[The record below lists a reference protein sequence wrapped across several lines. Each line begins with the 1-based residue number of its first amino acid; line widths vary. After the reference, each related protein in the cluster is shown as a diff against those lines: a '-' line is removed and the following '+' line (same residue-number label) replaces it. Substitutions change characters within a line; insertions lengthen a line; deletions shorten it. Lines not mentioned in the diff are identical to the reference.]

1 MKKQKK
7 SIEPELKKAP
17 VQKDTDSIDSGKS
30 FLELLLLGIYVSVH
44 FIPSMTSIDAIG
56 PQWLFLGVVNGAV
69 LLYLFL
75 TRKDHEFQIKNILSH
90 PISLVILLFFVWTGF
105 SYFYAINSN
114 EMIVCFARLSTT
126 LFAYFNISVLVFRN
140 KKYFNLLSTIFM
152 LTLLWESAMA
162 IQNIR
167 EGMAINGID
176 AAIIKASGNAGNK
189 NILAAS
195 IAIKIPFCIYFLNLR
210 KSLYNFLAGTVL
222 VVSFFALFLLNTRST
237 FVSIGLISFSYLLF
251 LFFLSEKTEPIIKK
265 LKPYLY
271 YVSSLLVALL
281 FSILFF
287 KSVEIESDVVSGY
300 KNPLARVAEISV
312 SNASS
317 SGRLH
322 LWESAFDYALKNP
335 VFGAGYGNWK
345 LASIPYEKTI
355 ANDYLVPYHAHNDF
369 LENAAELGFVGL
381 FLYASIF
388 LVVFYYAFKGLFLT
402 KSSSINRFILSSII
416 MGMVVYFIDAFFNF
430 PAERAIMQINFAFL
444 AGLLFI
450 VPEVNNKKNEES
462 NDTSLHPIKVS
473 KIWNFTYLIGAA
485 IVVFTIYIN
494 AQVYDSMKGQ
504 KIFLGDMEKSTSDL
518 PKLDYE
524 FPEYP
529 NLAYN
534 SIPIIAI
541 QARYLFKEEAYDSAF
556 AMLDKASI
564 QNPFIF
570 FSDYL
575 KGGIYFKL
583 NKPDSGIKYSRI
595 AFYNRPRSFSAYKNY
610 LYASVLKKDSSE
622 LKKSFETYIQY
633 RNEAAAWKEYLV
645 GMYNIKGKPDKN
657 LLETLDTAI
666 VKFPDSV
673 AFFTKFK
680 SDILGSAT
688 TQNSRYVV
696 TDEEVKLAKEHLENA
711 DRLFKQQKYNQ
722 ALKEYLATAAID
734 KFNFV
739 HFENAAV
746 CNYINKSYK
755 EAVKLFDQAILISG
769 KKAAK
774 SYYYK
779 GVSSIYLGDKFTGC
793 NSIRIANELGYAGDA
808 NFNKTNCN

>member
-1 MKKQKK
+1 MQ
-7 SIEPELKKAP
+7 
-17 VQKDTDSIDSGKS
+17 SIDG
-30 FLELLLLGIYVSVH
+30 
-44 FIPSMTSIDAIG
+44 IG
-56 PQWLFLGVVNGAV
+56 PQWFYLSLINGGV

-75 TRKDHEFQIKNILSH
+75 TRKEYAFQIKNILSH
-90 PISLVILLFFVWTGF
+90 PISLIFLLFFIWAGF
-105 SYFYAINSN
+105 SYFYAINRN

-126 LFAYFNISVLVFRN
+126 FLAYINISILVFRN
-140 KKYFNLLSTIFM
+140 KKYFNLLSTVFM

-167 EGMAINGID
+167 AGIEISGID
-176 AAIIKASGNAGNK
+176 TAILKASGNAGNK

-195 IAIKIPFCIYFLNLR
+195 IAIKIPFCIYFLNL
-210 KSLYNFLAGTVL
+210 KKGWQNLFSVL
-222 VVSFFALFLLNTRST
+222 VLTVSFFALFLLNTRST

-251 LFFLSEKTEPIIKK
+251 VIFLSEKTESI
-265 LKPYLY
+265 LNRVRPYLY
-271 YVSSLLVALL
+271 YASSLLIALV

-287 KSVEIESDVVSGY
+287 KSVELKTDVVSGY

-312 SNASS
+312 SNAAS

-322 LWESAFDYALKNP
+322 LWESALDYAIKHP

-345 LASIPYEKTI
+345 LASIPYEKSI
-355 ANDYLVPYHAHNDF
+355 ANDYMVPYHAHNDF
-369 LENAAELGFVGL
+369 VENAAELGFAGL

-388 LVVFYYAFKGLFLT
+388 LVVFFYAIKGIFYT
-402 KSSSINRFILSSII
+402 KASSTNRLILASVI
-416 MGMVVYFIDAFFNF
+416 MGLMVYFVDAFFNF
-430 PAERAIMQINFAFL
+430 PAERTIMQLNFAFA

-450 VPEVNNKKNEES
+450 VPEIATKKIHESSSEEIS
-462 NDTSLHPIKVS
+462 PNKVS
-473 KIWNFTYLIGAA
+473 GIWNSAYLIGA
-485 IVVFTIYIN
+485 ILLVFTVYIN
-494 AQVYDSMKGQ
+494 SQVYDSMKGQ
-504 KIFLGDMEKSTSDL
+504 KIFLADMEKSTSDL
-518 PKLDYE
+518 PELNYE

-529 NLAYN
+529 SLAYN
-534 SIPIIAI
+534 AIPIVAI
-541 QARYLFKEEAYDSAF
+541 EARYLFKKEAYDTAF
-556 AMLDKASI
+556 KLLDKASI

-583 NKPDSGIKYSRI
+583 NKLDSGIKYSKI
-595 AFYNRPRSFSAYKNY
+595 AFYNKPRSFSAYKNY
-610 LYASVLKKDSSE
+610 LYASVIKKDSFE
-622 LKKSFETYIQY
+622 LKKSFETYIGY
-633 RNEAAAWKEYLV
+633 RNEAAAWKEYLM
-645 GMYNIKGKPDKN
+645 GSYNIKGKADKE
-657 LLETLDTAI
+657 LLDNIDTAI

-680 SDILGSAT
+680 SDIQGSVAN
-688 TQNSRYVV
+688 QNARYIVS
-696 TDEEVKLAKEHLENA
+696 DDQVKMAKEHLANA
-711 DRLFKQQKYNQ
+711 DRLFNQQKYNQ

-755 EAVKLFDQAILISG
+755 EAIRLFDKAILISEQ
-769 KKAAK
+769 KAAK

-779 GVSSIYLGDKFTGC
+779 GVSSIYLGDKATGC
-793 NSIRIANELGYAGDA
+793 NAIRIANEKGYLGDA

>member
-7 SIEPELKKAP
+7 SIETELKKAL

-30 FLELLLLGIYVSVH
+30 FLELLLLGIYVCVH

-56 PQWLFLGVVNGAV
+56 PQWLFLGLVNGGV

-90 PISLVILLFFVWTGF
+90 PISLVIMLFFVWTGF

-167 EGMAINGID
+167 QGMAINGID
-176 AAIIKASGNAGNK
+176 AAILKASGNAGNK

-210 KSLYNFLAGTVL
+210 RSVYNFLAGTVL

-271 YVSSLLVALL
+271 YVSSLLLALL

-287 KSVEIESDVVSGY
+287 KSVEIESDVVSIY
-300 KNPLARVAEISV
+300 KNPLERVAEISV
-312 SNASS
+312 SNTG
-317 SGRLH
+317 SGGRFH

-355 ANDYLVPYHAHNDF
+355 SNDYFVPYHAHNDF
-369 LENAAELGFVGL
+369 LENAAELGFFGL
-381 FLYASIF
+381 FLYACIF
-388 LVVFYYAFKGLFLT
+388 LVIFFYAFKGLFLT

-450 VPEVNNKKNEES
+450 VPEVYIKKNEES
-462 NDTSLHPIKVS
+462 NDTALHPKKVS
-473 KIWNFTYLIGAA
+473 SIWNFTYLIGAA
-485 IVVFTIYIN
+485 IVVFTIFIN
-494 AQVYDSMKGQ
+494 SQVYDSMKGQ
-504 KIFLGDMEKSTSDL
+504 KLYQADLEKGINDL
-518 PKLDYE
+518 PDLNYE

-529 NLAYN
+529 NLSY
-534 SIPIIAI
+534 STIPIAAI
-541 QARYLFKEEAYDSAF
+541 EARYLFKKKAYDSAF
-556 AMLDKASI
+556 KMLDKASV
-564 QNPFIF
+564 QNPFNF

-575 KGGIYFKL
+575 KGSLYFLL
-583 NKPDSGIKYSRI
+583 NKPDSAIKYSRI
-595 AFYNRPRSFSAYKNY
+595 AFYNTPRSFSAYKNY
-610 LYASVLKKDSSE
+610 QYASVLKKDSLE
-622 LKKSFETYIQY
+622 LKKSFKTYISF
-633 RNEAAAWKEYLV
+633 RNEAIAWQEYLV
-645 GMYNIKGKPDKN
+645 DLYSIKGKPDKEILDN
-657 LLETLDTAI
+657 LDTAI

-673 AFFTKFK
+673 VFFTRFK
-680 SDILGSAT
+680 SNIQGSFANQNIRYILS
-688 TQNSRYVV
+688 SV
-696 TDEEVKLAKEHLENA
+696 EVNIVNKHIANA
-711 DRLFKQQKYNQ
+711 DRLFSQQKYKE
-722 ALKEYLATAAID
+722 ASIEYLAAVAID
-734 KFNFV
+734 KFNYIL
-739 HFENAAV
+739 FENAAI
-746 CNYINKSYK
+746 CNYTNKLYS
-755 EAVKLFDQAILISG
+755 EAIKLFDKAILVSD
-769 KKAAK
+769 KKSAK
-774 SYYYK
+774 AYYYK
-779 GVSSIYLGDKFTGC
+779 GVCLIFLGNKVSGC
-793 NSIRIANELGYAGDA
+793 NFIRIADEKGFIGDTS
-808 NFNKTNCN
+808 FNKANCN